1 MKFYVRPI
9 KTYHVIICLIK
20 NIKIKKIGNIYIY
33 KQGRG
38 GKKKK
43 KLYKKLMIFILL
55 VKFSISIFI
64 FNLFMCISPIN
75 NDKINSIN
83 PIDPHTSI

>member
-1 MKFYVRPI
+1 
-9 KTYHVIICLIK
+9 
-20 NIKIKKIGNIYIY
+20 
-33 KQGRG
+33 
-38 GKKKK
+38 
-43 KLYKKLMIFILL
+43 MIFILL

-83 PIDPHTSI
+83 LIDPHTSVWWIELDIIEGLIEHPIYNSEVVWSIEL

>member
-1 MKFYVRPI
+1 MEFHIRPI

-20 NIKIKKIGNIYIY
+20 NIKMKKIGNIYIY

-38 GKKKK
+38 GKKK

-83 PIDPHTSI
+83 LIDPHTSV